1 MLRAGRG
8 ISVDQLPAYPGRQ
21 RRTATM
27 LKGTSKP
34 RRMTRPVRSRG
45 ANGQG
50 GFTLIETSMAT
61 VIIGVGVLAMVDA
74 QSSFITSNQWSSH
87 AASATYLANEIR
99 ELTRNLPKHDPVTGL
114 SLLDDGNGGLAVSGW
129 GADTNEVTV
138 DDFDDIDDFDGM
150 TFSYIG
156 SPGIDDNDLPGPI
169 NAFGEVI
176 PALSHEGDE
185 LGATDNELVFTGE
198 AMYGWFQ
205 TIVVEKINPFD
216 TSEVHPNG
224 YFEAADG
231 TFPGRLADEYPLR
244 VSVLVF
250 YQGANDIE
258 ADLVTTVT
266 WIVP

>member
-1 MLRAGRG
+1 
-8 ISVDQLPAYPGRQ
+8 
-21 RRTATM
+21 M
-27 LKGTSKP
+27 LKGTSNPKRVS
-34 RRMTRPVRSRG
+34 RRTRSQG

-74 QSSFITSNQWSSH
+74 QTSFIISNQWSSH
-87 AASATYLANEIR
+87 AASATFLANEIR

-114 SLLDDGNGGLAVSGW
+114 SLLDDGDGNLVVSGW
-129 GADTNEVTV
+129 GADLNEVRV
-138 DDFDDIDDFDGM
+138 DDFDDIDDFDGI

-176 PALSHEGDE
+176 PALSHEGVE
-185 LGATDNELVFTGE
+185 LGATDDELLFSGD

-205 TIVVEKINPFD
+205 TITVEKINPFD
-216 TSEVHPNG
+216 SSEVHPNG
-224 YFEAADG
+224 FLEAPDG
-231 TFPGRLADEYPLR
+231 TFPGRLVDEYPLR

-258 ADLVTTVT
+258 ADLVTTVS